1 MIKLK
6 TFLRAFLI
14 VPLLALLLTPGTLLA
29 ADSAGQITMLTGR
42 ATAATM
48 SGDIR
53 NLVKNGSV
61 YSGEVINTGPNTY
74 VNIKFTDG
82 GRILLR
88 PNTRFQIEQYSHKP
102 EPAVAERDSRQQAD
116 SRSGSGRAVEDEEE
130 DNAVF
135 RLLKG
140 GFRAITG
147 LIGRDDKEDYK
158 VRTPV
163 ATIGIR
169 GTDFEVR
176 LCDGDCYDIT
186 PIPQDGL
193 YTGVFEGGI
202 VTQNGGGSLTIGA
215 GQYGYVPSAGTQG
228 RTLRRRPK
236 ALSQDPMPDPENCE

>member
-1 MIKLK
+1 MLMNTLK
-6 TFLRAFLI
+6 NFFRTLLI
-14 VPLLALLLTPGTLLA
+14 APLLMASGNLLA

-53 NLVKNGSV
+53 SLVKNGSV

-82 GRILLR
+82 GRVLLR

-102 EPAVAERDSRQQAD
+102 ERQQTERDTRAAEE
-116 SRSGSGRAVEDEEE
+116 RRAGSGRAVEDEEE

-147 LIGRDDKEDYK
+147 LVGRDNKEDYK

-176 LCDGDCYDIT
+176 LCEGDCYDIT
-186 PIPQDGL
+186 PVPQNGL

-202 VTQNGGGSLTIGA
+202 VTQNGGGSLNIDA
-215 GQYGYVPSAGTQG
+215 GQYGFIQSATTQG

>member
-1 MIKLK
+1 MKKL
-6 TFLRAFLI
+6 THLVHLFVA
-14 VPLLALLLTPGTLLA
+14 ASLLLVSANLFA
-29 ADSAGQITMLTGR
+29 ADSAGTITMLTGR

-53 NLVKNGSV
+53 NLVKNGDV

-82 GRILLR
+82 GRVLLR
-88 PNTRFQIEQYSHKP
+88 PNTRFQIEQYSHN
-102 EPAVAERDSRQQAD
+102 PAAQAADRTTRQPRESR
-116 SRSGSGRAVEDEEE
+116 SGRAVEDEEE

-147 LIGRDDKEDYK
+147 LIGRENKENYE

-176 LCDGDCYDIT
+176 MCDGDCYDIT

-202 VTQNGGGSLTIGA
+202 VTQNGGGSLNIDA
-215 GQYGYVPSAGTQG
+215 GQYGFIQSAGTQG

-236 ALSQDPMPDPENCE
+236 ALAQDPMPDPENCE